1 MKTCSAWRLACA
13 NAVEDGSMSITPV
26 MCTGPLVKRFARN
39 VQGRDFVIGDVH
51 GAYDSVVAGLRTA
64 KFHPDLDRLF
74 VLGDL
79 VDRGPQSERV
89 LAFLQQP
96 YVHAILGNHERDL
109 ISLKL
114 EEIRILAEVNF
125 NGMGWTK
132 TVPDEKLAAI
142 LVALAQLP
150 LVMEIDTERGSVG
163 LVHADVPFGLNWQ
176 DFVARIE
183 SRDELVINEALEGR
197 DRVQTRNKKGVL
209 GIDRVF
215 TGHTIQ
221 WNGPRQLG
229 NVFVID
235 TGAIFRELGKE
246 QGALTMVDLTCKTGL
261 LIEPADADLPINLVE
276 ADQEEGDLEAFGRYA
291 HPAER

>member
-1 MKTCSAWRLACA
+1 
-13 NAVEDGSMSITPV
+13 MSLTPV
-26 MCTGPLVKRFARN
+26 MCTGPLVKRFAKN
-39 VQGRDFVIGDVH
+39 VRGRDFVIGDVH

-79 VDRGPQSERV
+79 VDRGPQSDRV

-150 LVMEIDTERGSVG
+150 LVMEIETERGSVG
-163 LVHADVPFGLNWQ
+163 LVHADVPSGLSWQ

-183 SRDELVINEALEGR
+183 SRDERVMNEALEGR
-197 DRVQTRNKKGVL
+197 ARVQTRSTKGVR

-221 WNGPRQLG
+221 WDGPRQLG

-246 QGALTMVDLTCKTGL
+246 KGTLTMVEMTCKTGL
-261 LIEPADADLPINLVE
+261 LVQPVQDELPINMVE
-276 ADQEEGDLEAFGRYA
+276 ADDEDGEAEPFGRYITST
-291 HPAER
+291 PG